1 MGAFPKAHTLHNFA
15 QIAVNGSL
23 WKNSHDWYSTYPWEL
38 FQKNASGWEFF
49 QKRSRNLNNKYFY
62 KNIYTLRGV
71 GHDPLSEP
79 KAVFRWEKQNVCFF
93 GWAAY
98 SLKKSKI
105 RRAVKIGCAPMPV
118 TFVAAAVVLHGIFPV
133 LFLKDAEDAVYVLPA
148 SVPDE
153 GARTAI
159 FGQVRA
165 ADIPPSEY
173 ARVALSAVTDFLDR
187 CSTFPQGLSPFRK
200 GGNQA
205 LLLTR
210 KGASEAL
217 SKPKAAALQWPAEDL
232 YVHKVAVDIPV
243 ITGFATTRYR
253 NEDLLFVTTADDVE
267 YVVPAYTSNAAA
279 VFGAGYAATTALTA
293 KSFACLPATPSTVSD
308 FLTSCSSA
316 RGIRLGGIDRLRS
329 HGHMVLLTRVAVETL
344 ITADTQ
350 VLHGFRWPTAHEY
363 LKLPVAVP
371 APAPAAPPGPY
382 IDAMDI
388 GDEEH
393 VAAGNSRLCCQVHE
407 LSAAVLS
414 LVA

>member
-1 MGAFPKAHTLHNFA
+1 MFLKADKEYVVPSSVSPELRRVVFGHVRGTHELPMGEWTTVP
-15 QIAVNGSL
+15 
-23 WKNSHDWYSTYPWEL
+23 P
-38 FQKNASGWEFF
+38 
-49 QKRSRNLNNKYFY
+49 
-62 KNIYTLRGV
+62 
-71 GHDPLSEP
+71 
-79 KAVFRWEKQNVCFF
+79 
-93 GWAAY
+93 
-98 SLKKSKI
+98 
-105 RRAVKIGCAPMPV
+105 
-118 TFVAAAVVLHGIFPV
+118 AAVP
-133 LFLKDAEDAVYVLPA
+133 
-148 SVPDE
+148 
-153 GARTAI
+153 
-159 FGQVRA
+159 
-165 ADIPPSEY
+165 
-173 ARVALSAVTDFLDR
+173 DFLAR
-187 CSTFPQGLSPFRK
+187 CSTCPNGLPPFSRK
-200 GGNQA
+200 GQHA

>member
-1 MGAFPKAHTLHNFA
+1 
-15 QIAVNGSL
+15 
-23 WKNSHDWYSTYPWEL
+23 
-38 FQKNASGWEFF
+38 
-49 QKRSRNLNNKYFY
+49 
-62 KNIYTLRGV
+62 
-71 GHDPLSEP
+71 
-79 KAVFRWEKQNVCFF
+79 
-93 GWAAY
+93 
-98 SLKKSKI
+98 
-105 RRAVKIGCAPMPV
+105 MPV
-118 TFVAAAVVLHGIFPV
+118 TFVAAAVVQHGESTV
-133 LFLKDAEDAVYVLPA
+133 LFLKADKEYVVPSSVSPELRRVVFGHVRGTHELSSGEWATVPPA
-148 SVPDE
+148 AVPD
-153 GARTAI
+153 
-159 FGQVRA
+159 
-165 ADIPPSEY
+165 
-173 ARVALSAVTDFLDR
+173 FLAR
-187 CSTFPQGLSPFRK
+187 CSTCPNGLPPFSRK
-200 GGNQA
+200 GQHA

-210 KGASEAL
+210 KGVSEAL
-217 SKPKAAALQWPAEDL
+217 SKPKAAALHWQWPAEDL

-253 NEDLLFVTTADDVE
+253 DEDLLFVKTADDVE

-329 HGHMVLLTRVAVETL
+329 HGHMVLLTHVAVDTL

-350 VLHGFRWPTAHEY
+350 VLFGFRWPNAHEY
-363 LKLPVAVP
+363 LKLPV
-371 APAPAAPPGPY
+371 

-393 VAAGNSRLCCQVHE
+393 VAAGNSRLCRQVHE